1 MVQGES
7 KTKER
12 SKEKK
17 KDPPKYKFLGGEPKK
32 HDDPF
37 FFLRDQDDVIHRVKS
52 KRRSIV
58 MCKT

>member
-1 MVQGES
+1 MENKGKV
-7 KTKER
+7 ER
-12 SKEKK
+12 EK